1 MNYFLSDKDL
11 KKALDKE
18 REFLFSA
25 IARAL
30 HELEHKFLILFDIG
44 IIKSDPKIKKK
55 EKNMEDEPRAI
66 RPFYEVLDELFDYIL
81 QSEDHRLIILAD
93 ELQKSAE
100 EGEEKKE
107 IWVKALRKSYRKAK
121 ELIKEEDE
129 KGKS

>member
-1 MNYFLSDKDL
+1 
-11 KKALDKE
+11 
-18 REFLFSA
+18 
-25 IARAL
+25 
-30 HELEHKFLILFDIG
+30 
-44 IIKSDPKIKKK
+44 
-55 EKNMEDEPRAI
+55 MEDEPRAI
-66 RPFYEVLDELFDYIL
+66 RPFDEVLDELFDYIL